1 MKLHSMI
8 LGLIMVAIMLPMSCN
23 NDSSTL
29 DNSPESLYAVIKP
42 EEGTLI
48 DIIPSDYVLTLNDII
63 AVNPETGEF
72 KMKNTERIDAKS
84 YPIPVQYV
92 IMFYSNGEY
101 LFSARLNSVLSSY
114 MPSGLQFCHSIT
126 DKNGLARYDLGAVR
140 IKSLD
145 GTVEGELTDE
155 QERGMKRL
163 YQILERA
170 GKVRSNI
177 DYDFQFN

>member
-29 DNSPESLYAVIKP
+29 DSSPESLYAVIKP

-114 MPSGLQFCHSIT
+114 MPSGLQFCHFIT

-145 GTVEGELTDE
+145 GMVEGELTDE

>member
-8 LGLIMVAIMLPMSCN
+8 LSLIMVAVLLPMSCDS
-23 NDSSTL
+23 DSSTQ
-29 DNSPESLYAVIKP
+29 DGSPESFYAVIKP

-48 DIIPSDYVLTLNDII
+48 DILPSDYVLTLNDII

-92 IMFYSNGEY
+92 IMFYGNGEY
-101 LFSARLNSVLSSY
+101 LFSAKLNSSLSSY
-114 MPSGLQFCHSIT
+114 MPSGLTFCHFLT
-126 DKNGLARYDLGAVR
+126 DKNGLARYDLQPLYV
-140 IKSLD
+140 D
-145 GTVEGELTDE
+145 GTTEGNPTDE
-155 QERGMKRL
+155 QEKGIKRM
-163 YQILERA
+163 YQILQKA

-177 DYDFQFN
+177 DYDFQF